1 MTALNSN
8 KYMLAHKI
16 PSKAVFNITLRCQ
29 LKCKIC
35 TIISPYPGCE
45 ELETAKI
52 FAVLEDLAKSGIVI
66 IDFVGGEILL
76 RDDAIEILKF
86 ARHLFKEVNI
96 VTNGMVELEDADV
109 LLSLPVDNI
118 TISFDGSNSA
128 THDTIR
134 GTGVFDKVMNFMQYL
149 KSKKPRDKKPYTII
163 NTVIL
168 KNNFLELV
176 DILKL
181 ADSMH
186 FNSITY
192 QVYLS
197 NNADLKRQTSDSP
210 FWIRGKDLLLLEEQV
225 KAILEIKRE
234 KCHTIYIANTEI
246 YLENI
251 VNYYA
256 DNLTPDLFTCRNG
269 LDFITIRSD
278 GDVGF
283 CNFTVGNV
291 VDENILDI
299 WHKQK
304 TQQALRS
311 ILNCRKPCMMNC
323 MVGAIDDDKTKLG

>member
-1 MTALNSN
+1 MIALNSN

-16 PSKAVFNITLRCQ
+16 PPKAVFNITLRCQ

-35 TIISPYPGCE
+35 TIINPYSACD
-45 ELETAKI
+45 ELETDKI
-52 FAVLEDLAKSGIVI
+52 LAVLEDLARSGIVI
-66 IDFVGGEILL
+66 IDFVGGEILF
-76 RDDAIEILKF
+76 RDDAIKVLKF

-96 VTNGMVELEDADV
+96 VTNGMVEAEDADV
-109 LLSLPVDNI
+109 LLSLPVDGI
-118 TISFDGSNSA
+118 TISFDGSNSV
-128 THDTIR
+128 THDSIR
-134 GTGVFDKVMNFMQYL
+134 GIGVFDKVMNFIRYL
-149 KSKKPRDKKPYTII
+149 KAKKPRNKKPYTTI

-168 KNNFLELV
+168 KDNFLELV

-181 ADSMH
+181 ADSMY

-197 NNADLKRQTSDSP
+197 NNADLKLQTLDSP
-210 FWIRGKDLLLLEEQV
+210 FWIRGKDLLLLDEQI

-234 KCHTIYIANTEI
+234 KRYTIYIANTNV

-256 DNLTPDLFTCRNG
+256 DNLAPNLFTCKNG
-269 LDFITIRSD
+269 FEFITIRSD
-278 GDVGF
+278 GALGF
-283 CNFTVGNV
+283 CNFTVGNAA
-291 VDENILDI
+291 DENILDI

-304 TQQALRS
+304 TQQALQS

-323 MVGAIDDDKTKLG
+323 MVGAIDDDNAKL